1 MNCKFKILWFEDD
14 YSWFKMEK
22 NRIVLLLNQHCL
34 VAEIERKDGYEFNV
48 DSLLDSSYDLILMD
62 YKLAETTGNEII
74 LQIRSSDIFTDIL
87 FYSSHYDEMLN
98 SVLNIS
104 PPLDGIYYSD
114 RKLELFQEK
123 ISNVINKIVKRSE
136 DLINLRGVVLDNS
149 CDFEVRVKEILNSC
163 WKKFPEDQRK
173 MLDKEVK
180 EIIKKNEKRDKKTR
194 EKIIHKVPIF
204 PLAINDKYFFSHSDR
219 LCLLTKTILILE
231 DCYSFSGSQ
240 EHHNFKS
247 NYEDNIS
254 IYRNA
259 LGHRKLGEK
268 TIKIKEKNIPIDSN
282 LHKQMRTN
290 LVLYD
295 RLIGEIE
302 EFVSEKI

>member
-204 PLAINDKYFFSHSDR
+204 PLAINDKYFFH
-219 LCLLTKTILILE
+219 I
-231 DCYSFSGSQ
+231 Q
-240 EHHNFKS
+240 
-247 NYEDNIS
+247 
-254 IYRNA
+254 
-259 LGHRKLGEK
+259 
-268 TIKIKEKNIPIDSN
+268 
-282 LHKQMRTN
+282 
-290 LVLYD
+290 
-295 RLIGEIE
+295 IG
-302 EFVSEKI
+302 FAY